1 MTENKMGVMPVSRL
15 LITMS
20 LPMMASMLIQAC
32 YNIVDSMF
40 VARISEHALT
50 AVSLAFPV
58 QNLMI
63 SVGAGTG
70 VGINALLSRSLGEG
84 NFDRVNKTASTGAFL
99 AAANFAVFAVF
110 GIFFVRAFFAMQTD
124 IPEIIEHGTAYL
136 SVCTL
141 FSFGIFGQL
150 VFGRLLQATGKTIY
164 TMITQG
170 TGAIL
175 NIILDPIMIFG
186 LFGCPRMGVAGAA
199 YATVIGQITA
209 CAMSIYFNI
218 TKNEEV
224 RLRFRGFRPEWK
236 IVRKIYSVGVPS
248 IIMASLGSVMV
259 FGMNRILISFTTT
272 AAAVFGVYFKLQSF
286 VFMPIFGLNNGMVPI
301 VAYNYGAKKRERII
315 ETIKRGIRY
324 AMGLM
329 LIGLAVFWLIPRP
342 LLACFNASP
351 QMIEIGVPALRVI
364 SLSYIL
370 AGFSICT
377 LTVCQAL
384 GHGMRSLIISTVRQL
399 VVLLPSAFLLAR
411 FGGLSAVW
419 WSFPLA
425 ELSSAGLSAFFLHRL
440 YVGEILPLGEA
451 KAPPPAEAGSR
462 PEPSARM

>member
-1 MTENKMGVMPVSRL
+1 MAENKMGTMPVNRL

-32 YNIVDSMF
+32 YNIVDSLF

-63 SVGAGTG
+63 SVGVGTG
-70 VGINALLSRSLGEG
+70 VGIGALLSRSLGER
-84 NFDRVNKTASTGAFL
+84 NFDRVNKTACNGVFL
-99 AAANFAVFAVF
+99 GVLNFFVFALF
-110 GIFFVRAFFAMQTD
+110 GLFLIRPFFTMQTD
-124 IPEIIEHGTAYL
+124 IPEIIEQGTTYL
-136 SVCTL
+136 SICSAL
-141 FSFGIFGQL
+141 SFGVFGQL
-150 VFGRLLQATGKTIY
+150 VFARLLQATGRTIY

-199 YATVIGQITA
+199 YATVIGQIVA
-209 CAMSIYFNI
+209 CGMSIYFNI

-224 RLRFRGFRPEWK
+224 RMRFKGFRPEWA
-236 IVRKIYSVGVPS
+236 IIEKIYSVGLPS
-248 IIMASLGSVMV
+248 IVMTSLGSVMV
-259 FGMNRILISFTTT
+259 FGMNKILISFTTT
-272 AAAVFGVYFKLQSF
+272 AAAVFGVYFKLQSL

-301 VAYNYGAKKRERII
+301 VAYNFGAKKRDRIV
-315 ETIKRGIRY
+315 ETIKLGIRY

-329 LIGLAVFWLIPRP
+329 FFGLAAFWLFPGP
-342 LLACFNASP
+342 LLACFKASP
-351 QMIEIGVPALRVI
+351 QMIEIGVPALRII
-364 SLSYIL
+364 SLSYIF
-370 AGFSICT
+370 AGFCICT

-384 GHGMRSLIISTVRQL
+384 GHGLQSLLVSAIRQL

-411 FGGLSAVW
+411 FGGLGAVW

-425 ELSSAGLSAFFLHRL
+425 ELASVALSAFFLRRL
-440 YVGEILPLGEA
+440 YCKEILPLGTTP
-451 KAPPPAEAGSR
+451 APPLP
-462 PEPSARM
+462 